1 MILRT
6 RANVRAVTGVDC
18 DGEAWAV
25 VVNGMA
31 TLYTDFRYI
40 PMAHRVAPAL
50 RVRDV
55 KRFEADLRRAFGG
68 RGASGRR
75 VGFEKAI
82 SVADFEKLKKVL
94 PRVKFTDAT
103 RALQRRRA
111 VKSEEEIAKMR
122 ERRMRKIVR
131 NLPPRLRKF
140 ALALKH
146 VLEDVPGPQDLQRE
160 KIMKRLRIGDRMYRK
175 YISSVP
181 KYLV

>member
-1 MILRT
+1 M
-6 RANVRAVTGVDC
+6 
-18 DGEAWAV
+18 
-25 VVNGMA
+25 
-31 TLYTDFRYI
+31 RY
-40 PMAHRVAPAL
+40 
-50 RVRDV
+50 
-55 KRFEADLRRAFGG
+55 G
-68 RGASGRR
+68 
-75 VGFEKAI
+75 
-82 SVADFEKLKKVL
+82 SVAKMVAWLD
-94 PRVKFTDAT
+94 R
-103 RALQRRRA
+103 
-111 VKSEEEIAKMR
+111 EEIAKMR